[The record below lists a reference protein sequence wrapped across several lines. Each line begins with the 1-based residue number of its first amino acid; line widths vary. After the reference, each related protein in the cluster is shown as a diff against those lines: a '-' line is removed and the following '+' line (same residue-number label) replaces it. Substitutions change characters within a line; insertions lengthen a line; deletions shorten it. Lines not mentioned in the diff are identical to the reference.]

1 MNNWLPALDYARS
14 PYTGWTRAHWEA
26 VLARLTFGFALAADR
41 QGSPARALFPNDRC
55 DRPDSV
61 DGLEAFARIAV
72 AWGAWLRNPTNPESV
87 QFQGH
92 ELNLADFLKQGLLDG
107 TNPESPNTYWGDI
120 RSYGSTHC

>member
-1 MNNWLPALDYARS
+1 MNDWLPALDYVRS
-14 PYTGWTRAHWEA
+14 PYTGWTRTHWEA
-26 VLARLTFGFALAADR
+26 ILAKLTYGFTLAAEP

-72 AWGAWLRNPTNPESV
+72 AWGAWLRNSANPETL

-92 ELNLADFLKQGLLDG
+92 GLNLVDLLKQGLLDG
-107 TNPESPNTYWGDI
+107 TNPESAETYWGDI
-120 RSYGSTHC
+120 ED